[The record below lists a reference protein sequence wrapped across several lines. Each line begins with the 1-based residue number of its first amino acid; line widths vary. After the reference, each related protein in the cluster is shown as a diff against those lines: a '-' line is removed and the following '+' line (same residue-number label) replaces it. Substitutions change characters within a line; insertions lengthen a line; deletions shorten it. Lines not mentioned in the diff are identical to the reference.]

1 MFPDK
6 PLIQI
11 AMVAF
16 KALCACVVTVCAMFT
31 VFAVGPAIE
40 QRFFPVVSKLHVL
53 DARELI
59 DGRTEIHAAFKK
71 IRDCEYLGITW
82 FVGDRKKEFERVPII
97 LLRPDNDTS
106 SPNRPVGYQKAG
118 PWIIGASAADFRE
131 RSFSQLLHRCH
142 PFWITATD
150 FYP

>member
-1 MFPDK
+1 MFPDN
-6 PLIQI
+6 PLMQM

-16 KALCACVVTVCAMFT
+16 KALCACVVAICVMFT

-40 QRFFPVVSKLHVL
+40 QRFFPVVSKLHIL
-53 DARELI
+53 DVRELK

-97 LLRPDNDTS
+97 LLRPDGDTS

-118 PWIIGASAADFRE
+118 PWIIGASAKDFRE
-131 RSFSQLLHRCH
+131 RSFSELHHRCH
-142 PFWITATD
+142 SLWVSTTR